1 MSELQEK
8 VIAAIKTIKD
18 PELPINI
25 YDLGLIRKLD
35 IDEGVVNIAM
45 TLTTPNCP
53 VADMMP
59 TQVFEAVSMVDGVKN
74 VKVEMCWDPAWSV
87 ADLTKRGK
95 ATLELMD
102 IDINHMLAKHNDET
116 TGLTINKQQNG
127 QILTN
132 CHRVSWAK
140 TKSRNNT

>member
-1 MSELQEK
+1 MSELHDN
-8 VIAAIKTIKD
+8 ILAAIKTIKD

-35 IDEGVVNIAM
+35 INDGVVHISM

-59 TQVFEAVSMVDGVKN
+59 TQVFEAVSMVDGVTN
-74 VKVEMCWDPAWSV
+74 VKVELCWEPAWSV

-102 IDINHMLAKHNDET
+102 IDINHMLSKHNDGT
-116 TGLTINKQQNG
+116 TGLTIDK
-127 QILTN
+127 
-132 CHRVSWAK
+132 K
-140 TKSRNNT
+140 

>member
-1 MSELQEK
+1 MSNLEEAIL
-8 VIAAIKTIKD
+8 AAIKTIKD

-35 IDEGVVNIAM
+35 INEGVVHISM

-59 TQVFEAVSMVDGVKN
+59 SQVFEAVSMVDGVTN
-74 VKVEMCWDPAWSV
+74 VKVEMCWEPAWSV
-87 ADLTKRGK
+87 ADLSKRGK

-102 IDINHMLAKHNDET
+102 IDINHMLAKHNDGT
-116 TGLTINKQQNG
+116 TGLTINKQKN
-127 QILTN
+127 
-132 CHRVSWAK
+132 S
-140 TKSRNNT
+140 

>member
-1 MSELQEK
+1 MSDLQEL

-25 YDLGLIRKLD
+25 YDLGLIRELNMNSGEVH
-35 IDEGVVNIAM
+35 ISM

-59 TQVFEAVSMVDGVKN
+59 TQVFEAVSMVDGVTN
-74 VKVEMCWDPAWSV
+74 VKVELCWEPAWSV

-95 ATLELMD
+95 AVLELMD
-102 IDINHMLAKHNDET
+102 IDINHMLAQHENKT
-116 TGLTINKQQNG
+116 TGLTVNKNNK
-127 QILTN
+127 TN
-132 CHRVSWAK
+132 
-140 TKSRNNT
+140 